1 MKKQI
6 LSEVNRTR
14 EIMGLGK
21 LILNEGRAYKYNEN
35 GTVITGGKDYIESR
49 LEKKYDI
56 TSFGQLPGYR
66 DLNTI
71 LGKRNFPGYNPSF
84 IHAEDVV
91 VAFVQELGGG
101 KITNRGIAKF
111 MEAMNNGGFNIDVKS
126 ESIPAFDKDGITYVL
141 TQGQITGTDVRE
153 EKRNAKSTV
162 GRMAKYL
169 NSYNINSFANEGA
182 QYDITEMGSKSL
194 DFSTGPGGR
203 DGALLLYASKTGAE
217 QGVETEREEVE
228 DIEKGYEATGRYQ
241 TDYAA
246 GDSNPQSNLV
256 DKAVMEIMQ
265 MFPAD
270 IAKNMDEFNL
280 QAGASANWGGNKLPN
295 SQGKGNSGFAE
306 GDEGKNQRLA
316 FERGD
321 KFMKAVNQKL
331 KANGHPG
338 FDNYMVNWIVQGQ
351 SKSDQFIDL
360 MLKVDKEDKIK
371 TTTIVTGKVTGD
383 KKIKRKSGTITAVT
397 ILIGV
402 G

>member
-217 QGVETEREEVE
+217 QGVETER
-228 DIEKGYEATGRYQ
+228 D
-241 TDYAA
+241 
-246 GDSNPQSNLV
+246 
-256 DKAVMEIMQ
+256 
-265 MFPAD
+265 
-270 IAKNMDEFNL
+270 
-280 QAGASANWGGNKLPN
+280 
-295 SQGKGNSGFAE
+295 
-306 GDEGKNQRLA
+306 
-316 FERGD
+316 
-321 KFMKAVNQKL
+321 QK
-331 KANGHPG
+331 
-338 FDNYMVNWIVQGQ
+338 
-351 SKSDQFIDL
+351 
-360 MLKVDKEDKIK
+360 
-371 TTTIVTGKVTGD
+371 
-383 KKIKRKSGTITAVT
+383 
-397 ILIGV
+397 
-402 G
+402 